1 MPSVLVS
8 FALNQTI
15 FTLNQTRKE
24 EYIMKNEAL
33 SNLNIN
39 VTKIVKYVCLAG
51 VLIVGI
57 IFFEKGFT
65 AFIKSRQADKNEK

>member
-1 MPSVLVS
+1 M
-8 FALNQTI
+8 Q
-15 FTLNQTRKE
+15 
-24 EYIMKNEAL
+24 NEAL

-65 AFIKSRQADKNEK
+65 SFLKSRHVIKNDLK